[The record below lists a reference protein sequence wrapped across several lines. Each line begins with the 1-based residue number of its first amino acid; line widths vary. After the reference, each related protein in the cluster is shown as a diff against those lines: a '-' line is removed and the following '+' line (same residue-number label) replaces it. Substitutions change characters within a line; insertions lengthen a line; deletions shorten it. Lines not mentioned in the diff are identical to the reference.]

1 LSNAICRFA
10 TKEPTSCAVC
20 RRHAVWLGYAPLR
33 GGWMSQG
40 GPIIWLCDDSHCHRA
55 ARSIYTM
62 PQPALDA
69 FETSAALEAGTMA
82 GAYLEDLGT
91 TDLAKL
97 TEPQWQEFLRRVLTG
112 FEQVLRRKI
121 LNNEPPF

>member
-1 LSNAICRFA
+1 
-10 TKEPTSCAVC
+10 
-20 RRHAVWLGYAPLR
+20 
-33 GGWMSQG
+33 MSQG
-40 GPIIWLCDDSHCHRA
+40 GPVIWLCDDTHCHRA

-69 FETSAALEAGTMA
+69 FEEAAAVEAGAQA
-82 GAYLEDLGT
+82 GAYLEEIGI

-97 TEPQWQEFLRRVLTG
+97 TEPQWQEFLRRVVTG

-121 LNNEPPF
+121 LNGESPF